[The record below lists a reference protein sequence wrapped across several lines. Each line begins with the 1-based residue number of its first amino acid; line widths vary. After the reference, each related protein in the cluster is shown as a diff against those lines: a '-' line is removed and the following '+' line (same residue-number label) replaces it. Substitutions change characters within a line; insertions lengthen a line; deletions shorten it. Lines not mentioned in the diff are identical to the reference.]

1 MKKLEDKRKNLR
13 RHIQAARDW
22 LTQAE
27 KSIEREDD
35 LQGDLK
41 LMLAKAEL
49 KNAEKHQNRS
59 RLIKFLSFATA
70 AAIAFGVFYFND
82 DSTKISKNT
91 LPVESASKLITT
103 SPDNVLTSDQPTE
116 QLNLNQAETVDEL
129 SETLEE
135 IDPVNEDQQEEIY
148 FEEVDQKSAEI
159 IEVEP
164 STNSNYISDEPIE
177 TFEENNI
184 SAYNPRVENYT
195 VESATPSEDM
205 QRLMQS
211 AGQIL
216 RAE

>member
-70 AAIAFGVFYFND
+70 AAIAFGIFWFND

-91 LPVESASKLITT
+91 LP
-103 SPDNVLTSDQPTE
+103 PDNVLTSDQPTE
-116 QLNLNQAETVDEL
+116 QSNLNQAETVDEI
-129 SETLEE
+129 SESLEE

-164 STNSNYISDEPIE
+164 PTNSNYISDEPIE
-177 TFEENNI
+177 IFEENNI
-184 SAYNPRVENYT
+184 SADDPKVQNYT

>member
-82 DSTKISKNT
+82 DTTQISKNT

-129 SETLEE
+129 SEPLEE
-135 IDPVNEDQQEEIY
+135 IAPMNEDQQEEIY
-148 FEEVDQKSAEI
+148 FEEVD
-159 IEVEP
+159 
-164 STNSNYISDEPIE
+164 
-177 TFEENNI
+177 NI
-184 SAYNPRVENYT
+184 SADDPKVKNYT